1 MIEYSIRQYSLKK
14 VCAGYSGEEWRDIMN
29 KKMRQYGRMIMVLLV
44 GLVTIGFSKNTVQA
58 ANITAAV
65 TTDRAGGNCRYTVG
79 GLDLTVDTALTVR
92 VDRSDNKQ
100 PVWSQEIALTEE
112 NVVNGAFSGNVTLQ
126 DLKYDYTSYAVYV
139 TVGGQTVKA
148 GVCDFSV
155 HQSKISLGFSDNT
168 GSAKRIVTMTASD
181 TSGAVL
187 APGTG
192 NQVSVYAWQKGRA
205 ESTAKLIGS
214 AQNLASGNLKWTVD
228 VTQAGSG
235 YGPWNAK
242 LVLNNSNW
250 TQGRT
255 IASTTYQ
262 IAPTCTS
269 FLEKKT
275 AALEKKKSF
284 QIELKGLQNVV
295 KVKSISFQLYNGK
308 NKKVHTV
315 VAKKSGSK
323 YIATVKLK
331 KLKYKL
337 ELYTVKALMKDV
349 DGVVQELAVTAD
361 ADEQVIPGSFD
372 IKVKNNAT
380 SRMTLTGAYI
390 PGNIKKVEYVIQKR
404 NVKKK
409 LGTFRAKAKK
419 KNYTAMIPSEAAG
432 RYTVTAYG
440 YTTWGKK
447 VKLADKNYKIG
458 KKNLGK
464 QGWHYEKYN
473 GKKYKFYYVNNEK
486 QKDLTKVLKL
496 KKGSGKFTIELNRAA
511 GVVTIY
517 MYNEDTKKYDIPV
530 KSCSVSVGRDV
541 RTNAGTSALNQD
553 SSYTPIGSYSVCTN
567 GEAVRYPLKTMH
579 EPDGSIVYARWC
591 THIVGNVYFH
601 AIAVPVQSHNALR
614 YTTYN
619 RLGTP
624 ASAGC
629 IRMTVA
635 DAKWIYDY
643 MPTGTPVKIVV
654 GNSSKPG
661 PLGKPVTIKSS
672 YGINYDPTDP
682 EISDSQKKK
691 DYKAGKITGYIKKN
705 GQRVGFDEE

>member
-1 MIEYSIRQYSLKK
+1 MNRKISKY
-14 VCAGYSGEEWRDIMN
+14 AHIM
-29 KKMRQYGRMIMVLLV
+29 MVLLMGIFLV
-44 GLVTIGFSKNTVQA
+44 GICGNSAKA
-58 ANITAAV
+58 ANIAASV
-65 TTDRAGGNCRYTVG
+65 STNRGAGTCQYAVS
-79 GLDLTVDTALTVR
+79 GLDLTTDTVLTVR

-100 PVWSQEIALTEE
+100 AVWSQEIALTEE
-112 NVVNGAFSGNVTLQ
+112 NVVNGAFSGTITLQ

-139 TVGGQTVKA
+139 MVGSQSVKA
-148 GVCDFSV
+148 GVCDFSI

-168 GSAKRIVTMTASD
+168 GSARRTVTMTNSD
-181 TSGAVL
+181 ATGAVL
-187 APGTG
+187 APGAG
-192 NQVSVYAWQKGRA
+192 NQVAVYAWQKGRA

-214 AQNLASGNLKWTVD
+214 AQNLTSSNLKWSVD

-242 LVLNNSNW
+242 LVLTNRNW

-269 FLEKKT
+269 FAEKKT
-275 AALEKKKSF
+275 SALEKKKSF
-284 QIELKGLQNVV
+284 QLELKGLQNVV
-295 KVKSISFQLYNGK
+295 AVKSVSFQLYNQK
-308 NKKVHTV
+308 NKKIYTIA
-315 VAKKSGSK
+315 AKPSGKK

-337 ELYTVKALMKDV
+337 ELYTVKALIRDV
-349 DGVVQELAVTAD
+349 NGEVQELAVTAD
-361 ADEQVIPGSFD
+361 ADEQVIAGSFD

-390 PGNIKKVEYVIQKR
+390 PGNIKKVEYIIQKR
-404 NVKKK
+404 GAKKK
-409 LGTFRAKAKK
+409 LGTYRAKAKK

-432 RYTVTAYG
+432 KYTVTAYG
-440 YTTWGKK
+440 YTSWGDK
-447 VKLADKNYKIG
+447 VKLAAKNYKIG

-473 GKKYKFYYVNNEK
+473 GKKYRFYYVNNEK
-486 QKDLTKVLKL
+486 QTDLTKILKL
-496 KKGSGKFTIELNRAA
+496 KKGSGKYTIELNRAA

-517 MYNEDTKKYDIPV
+517 MYNEDTKKYDTPV
-530 KSCSVSVGRDV
+530 KSCTVSVGRDV
-541 RTNAGTSALNQD
+541 STNAGTGGLNQD
-553 SSYTPIGSYSVCTN
+553 SSYTPIGTYSVCSN
-567 GEAVRYPLKTMH
+567 GEAVRYTLKTMH

-601 AIAVPVQSHNALR
+601 AIAVSSQSHNALSYSR
-614 YTTYN
+614 YN
-619 RLGTP
+619 RLGSP

-643 MPTGTPVKIVV
+643 MPTGTPVKISV
-654 GNSSKPG
+654 GSSSKPG
-661 PLGKPVTIKSS
+661 PLGKPETIKSS
-672 YGINYDPTDP
+672 YGVNYDPTDP
-682 EISDSQKKK
+682 EISDAQKKK
-691 DYKAGKITGYIKKN
+691 DYKAGKITGYITKK
-705 GQRVGFDEE
+705 GKKVGFDED

>member
-1 MIEYSIRQYSLKK
+1 MNRKISKY
-14 VCAGYSGEEWRDIMN
+14 AHIM
-29 KKMRQYGRMIMVLLV
+29 MVLLMGIFLV
-44 GLVTIGFSKNTVQA
+44 GICGNSAKA
-58 ANITAAV
+58 ANIAASV
-65 TTDRAGGNCRYTVG
+65 STNRGAGTCQYAVS
-79 GLDLTVDTALTVR
+79 GLDLTTVTVLTVR

-100 PVWSQEIALTEE
+100 AVWSQEIALTEE
-112 NVVNGAFSGNVTLQ
+112 NVVNGAFSGTITLQ

-139 TVGGQTVKA
+139 MVGSQSVKA
-148 GVCDFSV
+148 GVCDFSI

-168 GSAKRIVTMTASD
+168 GSARRTVTMTNSD
-181 TSGAVL
+181 ATGAVL
-187 APGTG
+187 APGAG
-192 NQVSVYAWQKGRA
+192 NQVAVYAWQKGRA

-214 AQNLASGNLKWTVD
+214 AQNLTSSNLKWSVD

-242 LVLNNSNW
+242 LVLTNRNW

-269 FLEKKT
+269 FAEKKT

-284 QIELKGLQNVV
+284 QLELKGLQNVV
-295 KVKSISFQLYNGK
+295 AVKSVSFQLYNQK
-308 NKKVHTV
+308 NKKIYTIA
-315 VAKKSGSK
+315 AKPSGKK

-337 ELYTVKALMKDV
+337 ELYTVKALIRDV
-349 DGVVQELAVTAD
+349 NGEVQELAVTAD
-361 ADEQVIPGSFD
+361 ADEQVIAGSFD

-390 PGNIKKVEYVIQKR
+390 PGNIKKVEYIIQKR
-404 NVKKK
+404 GAKKK
-409 LGTFRAKAKK
+409 LGTYRAKAKK

-432 RYTVTAYG
+432 KYTVTAYG
-440 YTTWGKK
+440 YTSWGDK
-447 VKLADKNYKIG
+447 VKLAAKNYKIG

-473 GKKYKFYYVNNEK
+473 GKKYRFYYVNNEK
-486 QKDLTKVLKL
+486 QTDLTKILKL
-496 KKGSGKFTIELNRAA
+496 KKGSGKYTIELNRAA

-517 MYNEDTKKYDIPV
+517 MYNEDTKKYDTPV
-530 KSCSVSVGRDV
+530 KSCTVSVGRDV
-541 RTNAGTSALNQD
+541 STNAGTGGLNQD
-553 SSYTPIGSYSVCTN
+553 SSYTPIGTYSVCSN
-567 GEAVRYPLKTMH
+567 GEAVRYTLKTMH

-601 AIAVPVQSHNALR
+601 AIAVSSQSHNALSYSR
-614 YTTYN
+614 YN
-619 RLGTP
+619 RLGSP

-643 MPTGTPVKIVV
+643 MPTGTPVKISV
-654 GNSSKPG
+654 GSSSKPG
-661 PLGKPVTIKSS
+661 PLGKPETIKSS
-672 YGINYDPTDP
+672 YGVNYDPTDP
-682 EISDSQKKK
+682 EISDAQKKK
-691 DYKAGKITGYIKKN
+691 DYKAGKITGYITKK
-705 GQRVGFDEE
+705 GKKVGFDED

>member
-1 MIEYSIRQYSLKK
+1 MNRKISKY
-14 VCAGYSGEEWRDIMN
+14 AHIM
-29 KKMRQYGRMIMVLLV
+29 MVLLMGIFLV
-44 GLVTIGFSKNTVQA
+44 GICGNSAKA
-58 ANITAAV
+58 ANIAASV
-65 TTDRAGGNCRYTVG
+65 STNRGAGTCQYAVS
-79 GLDLTVDTALTVR
+79 GLDLTTDTVLTVR

-100 PVWSQEIALTEE
+100 AVWSQEIALTEE
-112 NVVNGAFSGNVTLQ
+112 NVVNGAFSGTITLQ

-139 TVGGQTVKA
+139 MVGSQSVKA
-148 GVCDFSV
+148 GVCDFSI

-168 GSAKRIVTMTASD
+168 GSARRTVTMTNSD
-181 TSGAVL
+181 ATGAVL
-187 APGTG
+187 APGAG
-192 NQVSVYAWQKGRA
+192 NQVAVYAWQKGRA

-214 AQNLASGNLKWTVD
+214 AQNLTSSNLKWSVD

-242 LVLNNSNW
+242 LVLTNRNW

-269 FLEKKT
+269 FAEKKT

-284 QIELKGLQNVV
+284 QLELKGLQNVV
-295 KVKSISFQLYNGK
+295 AVKSVSFQLYNQK
-308 NKKVHTV
+308 NKKIYTIA
-315 VAKKSGSK
+315 AKPSGKK

-337 ELYTVKALMKDV
+337 ELYTVKALIRDV
-349 DGVVQELAVTAD
+349 NGEVQELAVTAD
-361 ADEQVIPGSFD
+361 ADEQVIAGSFD

-390 PGNIKKVEYVIQKR
+390 PGNIKKVEYIIQKR
-404 NVKKK
+404 GAKKK
-409 LGTFRAKAKK
+409 LGTYRAKAKK

-432 RYTVTAYG
+432 KYTVTAYG
-440 YTTWGKK
+440 YTSWGDK
-447 VKLADKNYKIG
+447 VKLAAKNYKIG

-473 GKKYKFYYVNNEK
+473 GKKYRFYYVNNEK
-486 QKDLTKVLKL
+486 QTDLTKILKL
-496 KKGSGKFTIELNRAA
+496 KKGSGKYTIELNRAA

-517 MYNEDTKKYDIPV
+517 MYNEDTKKYDTPV
-530 KSCSVSVGRDV
+530 KSCTVSVGRDV
-541 RTNAGTSALNQD
+541 STNAGTGGLNQD
-553 SSYTPIGSYSVCTN
+553 SSYTPIGTYSVCSN
-567 GEAVRYPLKTMH
+567 GEAVRYTLKTMH

-601 AIAVPVQSHNALR
+601 AIAVSSQSHNALSYSR
-614 YTTYN
+614 YN
-619 RLGTP
+619 RLGSP

-643 MPTGTPVKIVV
+643 MPTGTPVKISV
-654 GNSSKPG
+654 GSSSKPG
-661 PLGKPVTIKSS
+661 PLGKPETIKSS
-672 YGINYDPTDP
+672 YGVNYDPTDP
-682 EISDSQKKK
+682 EISDAQKKK
-691 DYKAGKITGYIKKN
+691 DYKAGKITGYITKK
-705 GQRVGFDEE
+705 GKKVGFDED